1 MSQPNKKQKQALEDV
16 LELLQTEFN
25 LPKDIFKKPNVRPDS
40 NRDPGEDDVID
51 DPEPEP
57 SQCLDVNNSPD
68 GTNRACQNISIDV
81 IGGAPKPYCSGN
93 RCRECV
99 IDRHCFEGFV
109 CIDFSCELPADDIP
123 IPTIGCLD
131 PLALNF
137 NDGTYS
143 GEYTCP
149 DSETTCQA
157 WLDESLSIND
167 YRGDWINEDCCCY
180 NVDGINVDIVPG
192 DVNDDGVSNVQDI
205 VAMVN
210 YVLGDGVIPNPF
222 DIYIPPSS
230 PEEGGQVTWYLGE
243 LRQIADIL
251 QEYFDVNIDVNPQL
265 SNNLQIVLSNLN
277 LQINDIQQTITDY
290 ESYFSDIITTINNY
304 FPEEDFSQLDYSFYN
319 TIIGGYLSELVT
331 ANETITNLQ
340 SQLDTANSTIS
351 DLEMDLILANQ
362 VNESNLETISELTN
376 QASELQAQVEG
387 LQTQVDELQVQVSD
401 LQNALD
407 VANQANANNQ
417 ITISELTNQVLD
429 LQDLNQENVTDYTLL
444 TTYLGLSYTLTDDD
458 IQAGYNLDDGSVTC
472 SSYLDPVVGDNTTRC
487 LPSNATDG
495 LGAITTPTIYIEAG
509 RFTGFAVPSI
519 EGDLNLGEIMNASFF
534 ADVDLTIPCTWC
546 DATQLGTDSNIGPG
560 TNSGF
565 IGSGFSSS
573 WIEFGLSDTGWFGD
587 ELLGNGYYYY
597 IFTPEVNPNSPEGC
611 CTAGY
616 FKVTIPN

>member
-1 MSQPNKKQKQALEDV
+1 
-16 LELLQTEFN
+16 
-25 LPKDIFKKPNVRPDS
+25 
-40 NRDPGEDDVID
+40 
-51 DPEPEP
+51 
-57 SQCLDVNNSPD
+57 
-68 GTNRACQNISIDV
+68 
-81 IGGAPKPYCSGN
+81 
-93 RCRECV
+93 
-99 IDRHCFEGFV
+99 
-109 CIDFSCELPADDIP
+109 
-123 IPTIGCLD
+123 
-131 PLALNF
+131 
-137 NDGTYS
+137 
-143 GEYTCP
+143 
-149 DSETTCQA
+149 
-157 WLDESLSIND
+157 
-167 YRGDWINEDCCCY
+167 
-180 NVDGINVDIVPG
+180 
-192 DVNDDGVSNVQDI
+192 NVQDI

-210 YVLGDGVIPNPF
+210 YVLGGGVIPNPF

-376 QASELQAQVEG
+376 Q
-387 LQTQVDELQVQVSD
+387 
-401 LQNALD
+401 
-407 VANQANANNQ
+407 
-417 ITISELTNQVLD
+417 VLD

-487 LPSNATDG
+487 LPSN
-495 LGAITTPTIYIEAG
+495 
-509 RFTGFAVPSI
+509 
-519 EGDLNLGEIMNASFF
+519 
-534 ADVDLTIPCTWC
+534 
-546 DATQLGTDSNIGPG
+546 
-560 TNSGF
+560 
-565 IGSGFSSS
+565 
-573 WIEFGLSDTGWFGD
+573 
-587 ELLGNGYYYY
+587 
-597 IFTPEVNPNSPEGC
+597 
-611 CTAGY
+611 
-616 FKVTIPN
+616 

>member
-1 MSQPNKKQKQALEDV
+1 
-16 LELLQTEFN
+16 
-25 LPKDIFKKPNVRPDS
+25 I
-40 NRDPGEDDVID
+40 
-51 DPEPEP
+51 
-57 SQCLDVNNSPD
+57 
-68 GTNRACQNISIDV
+68 
-81 IGGAPKPYCSGN
+81 
-93 RCRECV
+93 
-99 IDRHCFEGFV
+99 
-109 CIDFSCELPADDIP
+109 PA
-123 IPTIGCLD
+123 IGCLD

-192 DVNDDGVSNVQDI
+192 DVNDDGIANVQDI

-210 YVLGDGVIPNPF
+210 YVLGGGVIPNPF

-376 QASELQAQVEG
+376 Q
-387 LQTQVDELQVQVSD
+387 
-401 LQNALD
+401 
-407 VANQANANNQ
+407 
-417 ITISELTNQVLD
+417 
-429 LQDLNQENVTDYTLL
+429 
-444 TTYLGLSYTLTDDD
+444 
-458 IQAGYNLDDGSVTC
+458 
-472 SSYLDPVVGDNTTRC
+472 
-487 LPSNATDG
+487 
-495 LGAITTPTIYIEAG
+495 
-509 RFTGFAVPSI
+509 
-519 EGDLNLGEIMNASFF
+519 
-534 ADVDLTIPCTWC
+534 
-546 DATQLGTDSNIGPG
+546 
-560 TNSGF
+560 
-565 IGSGFSSS
+565 
-573 WIEFGLSDTGWFGD
+573 
-587 ELLGNGYYYY
+587 
-597 IFTPEVNPNSPEGC
+597 
-611 CTAGY
+611 
-616 FKVTIPN
+616 